1 MNVAAFIFSLAGSGL
16 SVFQPVMNM
25 LFRKL
30 SVWDILTSGINDPS
44 MKDICTVVIVV
55 AIIGVLSGLC
65 ALSKNGI
72 SVLGLGGCA
81 AFYGWVIM
89 NFLSETNRQP
99 ELGML
104 LNVAISWQETL
115 LLWAGC
121 YLVAAV
127 CAFSSYLNDSFQS
140 NSSKSE

>member
-1 MNVAAFIFSLAGSGL
+1 MNVAALIFALAGSAL

-30 SVWDILTSGINDPS
+30 SVFDILTSGLNDPS
-44 MKDICTVVIVV
+44 MKNICTVVMIV

-65 ALSKNGI
+65 ALVRNGI
-72 SVLGLGGCA
+72 SVVGLGGCA

-89 NFLSETNRQP
+89 SFLSETARQP
-99 ELGML
+99 EFRML
-104 LNVAISWQETL
+104 MNIALSWQETL

-121 YLVAAV
+121 YLIAAV
-127 CAFSSYLNDSFQS
+127 CAFADYLNDSFS
-140 NSSKSE
+140 NKNK